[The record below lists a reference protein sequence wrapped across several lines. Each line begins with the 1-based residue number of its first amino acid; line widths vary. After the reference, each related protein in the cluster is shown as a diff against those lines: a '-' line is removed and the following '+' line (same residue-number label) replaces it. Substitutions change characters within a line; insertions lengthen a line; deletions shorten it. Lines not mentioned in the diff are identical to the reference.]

1 MNEPALIKNL
11 IHEIRG
17 YKVMLDSDLA
27 MLYEVETYRLNEA
40 VKRNIERFPDNFMF
54 QLTEEEWQVLRSQ
67 FVISNGSEILRSQI
81 ATSNKEEV
89 LISQIAI
96 SKSKDKRGGRRSA
109 PYVFTEQGVAMLS
122 SVLRSKKAIQ
132 INIQIMNTF
141 VNMRRW
147 ALENKELAQRLA
159 ELERYF
165 ITHCEENQ
173 ADMKQLYEAIS
184 LLMDRTKPSEI
195 GFKTDCG
202 K

>member
-67 FVISNGSEILRSQI
+67 FVISNGSEILRSQF